1 MSSCSIFDCQ
11 FVQKGDLSI
20 SFSPH
25 RLCYN
30 TIVQRE
36 TRETTIDCLMV
47 SSILDADI
55 AATIKRGDLLIS
67 LKTRNE
73 EIPFINNPSCTF
85 DHALHI
91 LSQSNTQSNRTFRF
105 LRPPHGCTQ
114 DYTTYLY
121 DVLDANTAVLIYDSN
136 AETVDTLQTNYSPS
150 LLPSSPSSSLS
161 SVNSNGLLRSVPLSQ
176 PTLPPKVEV
185 KALRVKSKAIAEQ
198 EERLE
203 QMRAAA
209 TIDDEVQK
217 RIEAKNREV
226 VSELLRVRE
235 EAKQAEMEAKRLAQE
250 MRELA
255 EAKKRRGMEMARQER
270 ENLALETAR
279 RQLAEEEAVA
289 RQAIAERQE
298 RAR

>member
-1 MSSCSIFDCQ
+1 MSSYTIFDCQ
-11 FVQKGDLSI
+11 FVQKGDLSL

-30 TIVQRE
+30 TNVKRE
-36 TRETTIDCLMV
+36 ATIDCLMV
-47 SSILDADI
+47 SSILDVDI
-55 AATIKRGDLLIS
+55 AATIRRGDLLIS

-73 EIPFINNPSCTF
+73 EIPFINNPSCTI

-91 LSQSNTQSNRTFRF
+91 LSQSNTQSNRTLRF
-105 LRPPHGCTQ
+105 LRPPPGCTH

-121 DVLDANTAVLIYDSN
+121 DVLDVNTAALIYDSN
-136 AETVDTLQTNYSPS
+136 IESVDTLPSNTFSSPS
-150 LLPSSPSSSLS
+150 SSSLS
-161 SVNSNGLLRSVPLSQ
+161 SVNSNGFLRPVPLSQ
-176 PTLPPKVEV
+176 PILPPKVEV

-235 EAKQAEMEAKRLAQE
+235 EAKQAEMEAKKLAQE

-255 EAKKRRGMEMARQER
+255 EAKKRRGMEIARQER
-270 ENLALETAR
+270 ESLALEAAR

-289 RQAIAERQE
+289 RKAIAERQE

>member
-11 FVQKGDLSI
+11 FQQKGDLSI

-25 RLCYN
+25 RLNYN
-30 TIVQRE
+30 TVNHE
-36 TRETTIDCLMV
+36 STIDCLVV

-73 EIPFINNPSCTF
+73 EIPFINNPNCTF
-85 DHALHI
+85 DRALHI
-91 LSQSNTQSNRTFRF
+91 LSQSNTQNNRTFRF
-105 LRPPHGCTQ
+105 LRPPPGCTQ

-121 DVLDANTAVLIYDSN
+121 DVLDANTAALLYDSN
-136 AETVDTLQTNYSPS
+136 IETFCSFHTNHSPS
-150 LLPSSPSSSLS
+150 LHPLSTSSSS
-161 SVNSNGLLRSVPLSQ
+161 SSSSSISSNGALRPVPIAQ

-235 EAKQAEMEAKRLAQE
+235 EAKQAELEAKRLAQE
-250 MRELA
+250 MRDLA
-255 EAKKRRGMEMARQER
+255 EAKKRRGMEMVRQEQ
-270 ENLALETAR
+270 ESLAFETAR
-279 RQLAEEEAVA
+279 RQLAEEEAMA
-289 RQAIAERQE
+289 RKAIAERQE